1 MEALETTVTTPQP
14 DPTTQPQNTMKQT
27 IISVVG
33 SSGIGKSTYINPI
46 ADQLRRNGY
55 TFEVLSTT
63 DTQLPRFMKALK
75 SEAQFVFLHIGDSN
89 PNMRIEFH
97 DWSGPME
104 LIRALH
110 RKCPQPTPAP
120 AIPTDDDMDEPLGK
134 ACGIDNPDCESCQ

>member
-1 MEALETTVTTPQP
+1 MASRNHHPEKLAGQKILLQRLQCEGGGDMEAPETRMTTPRP

-27 IISVVG
+27 IISVIG

-110 RKCPQPTPAP
+110 RK
-120 AIPTDDDMDEPLGK
+120 
-134 ACGIDNPDCESCQ
+134 NP

>member
-1 MEALETTVTTPQP
+1 
-14 DPTTQPQNTMKQT
+14 MKQT
-27 IISVVG
+27 IISVIG
-33 SSGIGKSTYINPI
+33 SSGTGKSTYINPI
-46 ADQLRRNGY
+46 AEQLRRNGY

-110 RKCPQPTPAP
+110 RK
-120 AIPTDDDMDEPLGK
+120 
-134 ACGIDNPDCESCQ
+134 NP

>member
-1 MEALETTVTTPQP
+1 
-14 DPTTQPQNTMKQT
+14 MKQT
-27 IISVVG
+27 IISVIG

-110 RKCPQPTPAP
+110 RERPQPAPAP
-120 AIPTDDDMDEPLGK
+120 AIPTDDDMDDPLGK
-134 ACGIDNPDCESCQ
+134 ACGIGNPDCESCQ